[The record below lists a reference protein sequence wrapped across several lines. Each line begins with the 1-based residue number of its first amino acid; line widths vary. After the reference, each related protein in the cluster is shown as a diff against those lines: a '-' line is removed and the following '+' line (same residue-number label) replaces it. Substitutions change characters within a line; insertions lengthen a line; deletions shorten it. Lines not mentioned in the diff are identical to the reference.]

1 MKKILDIEN
10 LPLFQPSEKTY
21 LLALLT
27 YRRNTIGKY
36 GKDMPQ
42 FAKEELKMIEN
53 MVEKIKLLSWEG

>member
-1 MKKILDIEN
+1 MKKVLDIEN

-21 LLALLT
+21 LLSLLT

-36 GKDMPQ
+36 GNDMPT

-53 MVEKIKLLSWEG
+53 MVEKIKLFSWEV